1 MKNIIIAYPIKETAI
16 QIRNVLN
23 NEGLHV
29 SHICA
34 TGASVLSIASDMRGG
49 VIVCANI
56 LRDISAGELA
66 DRLSA
71 GFDIVSLTNGGR
83 ESYMGNFVSLPLPLD
98 REDFVLTVRN
108 LAYSD
113 SSYTIRNVDDSII
126 ISNAKR
132 KLMAHRG
139 LTEVQA
145 HKRLQ
150 ELSMR
155 QSKKII
161 DIAKEIIEQYE

>member
-1 MKNIIIAYPIKETAI
+1 MKSVIIAYPIKETAI
-16 QIRNVLN
+16 QIRNVLES
-23 NEGLHV
+23 EGMHV

-98 REDFVLTVRN
+98 REDFVLTVRS
-108 LAYSD
+108 LASTD
-113 SSYTIRNVDDSII
+113 SSFTLRDVDESIL

-139 LTEVQA
+139 MTETQA

-155 QSKKII
+155 ESKKIA
-161 DIAKEIIEQYE
+161 DIAKDIIEQYD